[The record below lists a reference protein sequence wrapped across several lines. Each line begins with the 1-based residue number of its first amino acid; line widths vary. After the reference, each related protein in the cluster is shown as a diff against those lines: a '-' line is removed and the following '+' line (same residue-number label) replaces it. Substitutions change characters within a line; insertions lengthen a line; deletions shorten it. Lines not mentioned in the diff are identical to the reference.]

1 MNDRW
6 ILLDFDGIIVDS
18 KPALNIA
25 YNEFLKQFGING
37 NKEEFD
43 SLDGPTI
50 KEIVLI
56 LKKKYSLDYDVN
68 RLLEE
73 YRKKVNDVYDRINL
87 NENIEELLNE
97 LTNRHF
103 GLGVVTSSDRIFVEN
118 ILEKFSNEEF
128 FKIFVFGNEVKVSKP
143 DPEIYKVAIK
153 KIGGKLEKILAIEDS
168 DNGYSS
174 AINAGIKCKK
184 IDPKERNILEIL
196 SEL

>member
-1 MNDRW
+1 MNNRW

-50 KEIVLI
+50 KEIVSI
-56 LKKKYSLDYDVN
+56 LKKKYSLNYDVN
-68 RLLEE
+68 RLLKE
-73 YRKKVNDVYDRINL
+73 YREKVDDAYDRINL
-87 NENIEELLNE
+87 NKNIEELLNE

-103 GLGVVTSSDRIFVEN
+103 GLGVVTSSDRIFVEK
-118 ILEKFSNEEF
+118 ILEKFSIKEF

-153 KIGGKLEKILAIEDS
+153 KIGEKPEKILAIEYS

-184 IDPKERNILEIL
+184 MDPKERNILEIL

>member
-1 MNDRW
+1 MSFDMEME
-6 ILLDFDGIIVDS
+6 DF
-18 KPALNIA
+18 
-25 YNEFLKQFGING
+25 
-37 NKEEFD
+37 EED
-43 SLDGPTI
+43 
-50 KEIVLI
+50 KV
-56 LKKKYSLDYDVN
+56 
-68 RLLEE
+68 LEE

-118 ILEKFSNEEF
+118 ILEKFSIEEF

-196 SEL
+196 SELWRSLV

>member
-25 YNEFLKQFGING
+25 YNEFLKQFEING

-68 RLLEE
+68 RLLKE
-73 YRKKVNDVYDRINL
+73 YRKKVEDAYDRINL

-103 GLGVVTSSDRIFVEN
+103 GLGVVTRGS
-118 ILEKFSNEEF
+118 
-128 FKIFVFGNEVKVSKP
+128 
-143 DPEIYKVAIK
+143 
-153 KIGGKLEKILAIEDS
+153 
-168 DNGYSS
+168 
-174 AINAGIKCKK
+174 
-184 IDPKERNILEIL
+184 
-196 SEL
+196 